1 VLATLLTLR
10 EILWPSSYRLCL
22 FGLTPATAHEML
34 PPPEALEAHIASAS
48 EVQALQADGWLELDC
63 AQRLA
68 RGDRCLVQRWDGRI
82 AGLGWL
88 ATRPKV
94 KLGPGIPLQLPTDAG
109 YTYRS
114 WTHPEFRGHGLQA
127 RRALAFL
134 RLVQQ
139 EGRGRLM
146 LFAQQTKFDSR
157 KGVRKAGYERIGW
170 IDVRERGGVASWRL
184 RISDPAWSAVV
195 PQSGERGQCAVEE
208 DVPDAPRQRA

>member
-1 VLATLLTLR
+1 LR
-10 EILWPSSYRLCL
+10 EILWPSTYRLYL
-22 FGLTPATAHEML
+22 FGLSPATAQAMP
-34 PPPEALEAHIASAS
+34 PPPEALESHIASAS
-48 EVQALQADGWLELDC
+48 EVQALQADGWLEVDC
-63 AQRLA
+63 GPRLA
-68 RGDRCLVQRWDGRI
+68 RGDRCIVQLWDGRV

-94 KLGPGIPLQLPTDAG
+94 ELGPGIPLQLPPDAG

-134 RLVQQ
+134 KLVQQ

-146 LFAQQTKFDSR
+146 LFAHRTKFGSR
-157 KGVRKAGYERIGW
+157 KGVRKAGYRRIGS

-184 RISDPAWSAVV
+184 RITDPAWSTVV
-195 PQSGERGQCAVEE
+195 PPSGGRGECLVEAE
-208 DVPDAPRQRA
+208 VLDAPRQRA